1 MWQWSIA
8 KFALSLTTDSKIAF
22 SLLATNCRIKWRD
35 INIKMID
42 TIHDVFDHKMQ
53 SRPVEITDD

>member
-22 SLLATNCRIKWRD
+22 SLLATNFSTKWRD
-35 INIKMID
+35 INIKMND
-42 TIHDVFDHKMQ
+42 TIHDVFDRKMQ